1 MERSEIQIPKEADT
15 TRTDA
20 DTNLQVL
27 MELVSAEKDRTKEE
41 SPRFRLNPFWHTEK
55 LLSHEQSANFSELPK
70 KRFRSGNNFP
80 GPIVRVSV
88 GDEDLPVDTPG
99 FREVSFRLLV

>member
-27 MELVSAEKDRTKEE
+27 MELVSAEKD
-41 SPRFRLNPFWHTEK
+41 
-55 LLSHEQSANFSELPK
+55 
-70 KRFRSGNNFP
+70 
-80 GPIVRVSV
+80 
-88 GDEDLPVDTPG
+88 
-99 FREVSFRLLV
+99 